1 MIAKPNVKPS
11 ISLLIV
17 EDCKIT
23 LTCYRTVLSMACP
36 EVTVYTASNGTK
48 GLEIFKAHLPDI
60 VVTDLNM
67 PEMDGKQMAGNIRA
81 IKPDTKLIVITGDK
95 EMVEQKNL
103 AEKEVTFD
111 HIIEK
116 PIDFQSFFAA
126 IKLCNDDI
134 AQHGS

>member
-1 MIAKPNVKPS
+1 MIAKPNAKPS

-23 LTCYRTVLSMACP
+23 LKCYCTLLSLACP
-36 EVTVYTASNGTK
+36 GVTVYTASNGTT
-48 GLEIFKAHLPDI
+48 GLETFKTHLPDI

-67 PEMDGKQMAGNIRA
+67 PEMNGRQMAGNIRA

-95 EMVEQKNL
+95 EMVEKKDFAGNGF
-103 AEKEVTFD
+103 TFD

-116 PIDFQSFFAA
+116 PIDFPSFFAA
-126 IKLCNDDI
+126 IKQCNDEI